1 MLLAFGAHVDLR
13 AEIADAFGIEK
24 DGLDSVRFAACCGL
38 VCQFVSNRIV
48 FFLRGSL
55 HRNTDVNEKSS
66 LLDPSTRYDP
76 PSV

>member
-38 VCQFVSNRIV
+38 VCQFVSNC
-48 FFLRGSL
+48 FLSQGSL